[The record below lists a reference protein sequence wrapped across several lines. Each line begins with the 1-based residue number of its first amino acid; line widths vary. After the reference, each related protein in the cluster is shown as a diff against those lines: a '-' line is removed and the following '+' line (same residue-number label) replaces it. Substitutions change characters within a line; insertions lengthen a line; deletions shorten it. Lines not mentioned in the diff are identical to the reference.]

1 MDLDHVKSYWSRL
14 KAHEE
19 ELKKQLEENQVD
31 QTRFFKKAVEEGFY
45 QHNGEWIKNES
56 CSTCGNCIDGAC
68 WNQNS
73 GWYLEVV
80 NPLGSCL
87 NGWNDKKEVV

>member
-1 MDLDHVKSYWSRL
+1 MDLDHVKSYWARL
-14 KAHEE
+14 KAHEA
-19 ELKKQLEENQVD
+19 ELQTQLKENKTD
-31 QTRFFKKAVEEGFY
+31 QARFFKKAIEEGFF
-45 QHNGEWIKNES
+45 QQNEKWIKNES
-56 CSTCGNCIDGAC
+56 CSTCKHCMDGTC

-87 NGWNDKKEVV
+87 NGWKAKEKVV